1 MADEKPRKKINYGN
15 VREETRRLT
24 WGHRKSLAI
33 GLGLMIINRIAGLV
47 LPYTPKIL
55 VDYILTPNRPDRL
68 VDLAL
73 LAGGATIIQV
83 ASSFGLS
90 QVVSV
95 AAQRAIATMR
105 EEVQRHIIRL
115 PVSYFDSTK
124 SGVLISRIMNDPEG
138 IRNLIG
144 TGIIQLVGGLLTAV
158 IAFVVLLNLHWKL
171 TLATVVFLL
180 VFAGV
185 ISYAMKRLR
194 PIFRKRGE
202 ITAEV
207 TGRLA
212 ESLGGVRLVKT
223 YVAEEREQQVFG
235 AGVTRIFRNIAS
247 TITGTSA
254 VSAFSTLV
262 IGAISVMI
270 LYYGGKTL
278 LAGEMKVTD
287 LFTYV
292 VFVGMM
298 VAPLAQIASISTQIT
313 EAFAGLDRIR
323 EIRTMP

>member
-1 MADEKPRKKINYGN
+1 MADAPKKKTFNFNN
-15 VREETRRLT
+15 VRAEARSLVLD
-24 WGHRKSLAI
+24 HKKPLAI
-33 GLGLMIINRIAGLV
+33 GLVLMVINRMAGLV
-47 LPYTPKIL
+47 LPATPKYLIDE
-55 VDYILTPNRPDRL
+55 VFTNGR
-68 VDLAL
+68 AEL
-73 LAGGATIIQV
+73 LWVIAGVAAGATLVQAIT
-83 ASSFGLS
+83 GYTLS

-95 AAQRAIATMR
+95 AAQGAIATMR
-105 EEVQRHIIRL
+105 KNVQAHVLRL
-115 PVSYFDSTK
+115 PVQYYDSTK